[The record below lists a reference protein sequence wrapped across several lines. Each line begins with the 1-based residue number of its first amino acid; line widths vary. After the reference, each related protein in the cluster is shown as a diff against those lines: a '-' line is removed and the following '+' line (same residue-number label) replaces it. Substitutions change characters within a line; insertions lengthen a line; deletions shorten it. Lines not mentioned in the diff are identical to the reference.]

1 MTDRRVKA
9 VVVNKEKDFLVHKAE
24 WPPLTWEMQRFLI
37 NLPIIICVM
46 DILKLITPFIEVAL
60 FWGSLK
66 EI

>member
-24 WPPLTWEMQRFLI
+24 WPPQTWDVQRFLI

-46 DILKLITPFIEVAL
+46 DILKLITFIEVSL

-66 EI
+66 ES

>member
-24 WPPLTWEMQRFLI
+24 WPPLTWEVQRFLI
-37 NLPIIICVM
+37 NLPIIIYVM
-46 DILKLITPFIEVAL
+46 DILKLITFIEVSL

-66 EI
+66 ET

>member
-1 MTDRRVKA
+1 MTDHRVKA

-24 WPPLTWEMQRFLI
+24 WPPQTWDVQRFLI

-46 DILKLITPFIEVAL
+46 DILKLITFIEVSL

-66 EI
+66 ES